1 VDRTSSIENRGSGG
15 WVGIQNSI
23 FKTQNWCGG
32 RVEIQNLKSE
42 IQNSATLPPMVS
54 LERMRED
61 ALAAFDAAV
70 AAVQPE
76 NLIQAQVTFNEGVI
90 RVDGE
95 PLPDVSGRRVVF
107 SVGKAAAGL
116 VDAWMKAAPSWA
128 TELYVLTPHDVPV
141 PETVESAAT
150 VLRGAHPYPDADG
163 EESTEQLLETA
174 KTLGDEDAL
183 IVLVS
188 GGGSAL
194 MAAAERGLTLS
205 DVRATTEALLKAGAP
220 ITEVNTVRRQLLA
233 AAGGGLGRAAHPAQ
247 IRTLILSDV
256 LGDPLPDI
264 ASGPTVSSTSTQ
276 ADALAVLDRF
286 SIRGSVPGAVVRYLE
301 AAWEPPQDDGAWAKV
316 CTTRVIGNNRTAVEA
331 AATELRKRGY
341 EVEIAP
347 GDLVGEASVR
357 GRELA
362 MTARITEHPTAT
374 AVVFGGETTVTVRGP
389 GRGGRNQELA
399 LAAAM
404 ELEGA
409 GNAVVLAG
417 GTDGIDG
424 LSENAGAV
432 VDTTTTDRLRQ
443 LGIDPSEILANNDS
457 GTALETIGD
466 AIRTGPTGTNV
477 CDVTLVL
484 TAPTTE

>member
-1 VDRTSSIENRGSGG
+1 
-15 WVGIQNSI
+15 
-23 FKTQNWCGG
+23 
-32 RVEIQNLKSE
+32 
-42 IQNSATLPPMVS
+42 MVS

-61 ALAAFDAAV
+61 ALAAFEAAV

-76 NLIQAQVTFNEGVI
+76 NLIPAQVTFNEGVV

-95 PLPDVSGRRVVF
+95 PLPAAPGRRAVF
-107 SVGKAAAGL
+107 SIGKAAPGL
-116 VDAWMKAAPSWA
+116 ADAWLRSVPDWA
-128 TELYVLTPHDVPV
+128 TEYFVLAPHGVPV
-141 PETVESAAT
+141 ADGVESFAT

-174 KTLGDEDAL
+174 QSLGDEDVL

-247 IRTLILSDV
+247 VRTLILSDV

-264 ASGPTVSSTSTQ
+264 ASGPTVYSTSTP
-276 ADALAVLDRF
+276 ADALEVLDRF
-286 SIRGSVPGAVVRYLE
+286 SIRGAVPEAVVRFLE
-301 AAWEPPQDDGAWAKV
+301 AAGELPQDDGGWARGCK
-316 CTTRVIGNNRTAVEA
+316 TRVIGNNRTAVEA
-331 AATELRKRGY
+331 AATELRERGY

-347 GDLVGEASVR
+347 GDLVGEASIR

-362 MTARITEHPTAT
+362 MTARITEYSTAT
-374 AVVFGGETTVTVRGP
+374 AVVLGGETTVTVRGP

-399 LAAAM
+399 LAAAVG
-404 ELEGA
+404 LEGA
-409 GNAVVLAG
+409 SKAVVLAG

-424 LSENAGAV
+424 HSENAGAV
-432 VDTTTTDRLRQ
+432 VDPTTTDRLRQ
-443 LGIDPSEILANNDS
+443 IGIDPSEILANNDS

-484 TAPTTE
+484 TAATNE